1 MGKLPVEGAGRG
13 GARRVSRLGS
23 RALPTRGAALGSAA
37 TSLSASDE
45 KTRGTSKRTPPLTK
59 GSPPAA
65 VSTPGVGEGR
75 EQFHVVKSL
84 FKPYQGDLFGN
95 SGKDNTQGML
105 YLSRMDPSR
114 DPKKTRV
121 DTAEEQSRRSLAQ
134 YGAKEGEDSVA
145 EQEAHRAAGE
155 ERRRRLAISLAT
167 LSKKPEKRA
176 NVVANRGVAAL
187 AKLSR
192 SEESRT
198 RSSCAEVFNNLA
210 TERTLRQR
218 MIEEGAAPAIIAL
231 AASSHNRHLRSQC
244 VEALCK
250 LAVVPGSEAQIIA
263 EGGVSCILAVQR
275 AMPSLGR
282 LAGTVEEDE
291 SLERLLIQFVCNLSG
306 FKNNQLKL
314 VEEGAIRIIARAAE
328 RTASVDVVRLCAS
341 TLCNFAGE
349 GRARPKMSDSRT
361 AQALLNLTKH
371 EDIGIRREVA
381 HTIARLAADASCREK
396 ILQYGIIPILVTMST
411 APDLDTTTGRC
422 IALAFRVL
430 SSDRK
435 FAEIIV
441 DGGAVDALISLTR
454 STDSPCRLS
463 CAQSLCNLIRFA
475 IRLDYLIECGVVSA
489 LVRLADPGD
498 EATSECCAAALYLF
512 FCHPAVLAL
521 IDGREVIR
529 ALMDLCRVGTTS
541 VRKRCVAAIWN
552 MTNVEQVAQ
561 SGGSAAESIPMLLGL
576 LQTESDKAL
585 QADCAAALYNLARN
599 QENCQAM
606 IVSGAVPPVIVLAK
620 SGSFETKTQCMSILQ
635 RMLLGRAMPEE
646 IMTKSFVRTL
656 LDISKM
662 EHRDTQQRVVIAVYR
677 ISCCER
683 GRELLLEEG
692 APESLIRLISKPNEE
707 MRKGCANT
715 LLNLAYD
722 HGREIEITK
731 CGAVSVLLI
740 TALVA
745 SDSDETKHACTKA
758 LTNLLCEKQA
768 HRGMFKDGVVWGLAA
783 MSRSNDVTIAKL
795 CSVALCNLSCEY
807 WKEIA
812 LSNCMQA
819 VYGLARSS
827 DEAVM
832 SAGMKALHNVLLRA
846 QRLEGV
852 GHIFFGT
859 VPIARR
865 ALMHESKEIRLVGV
879 RLTNLVSTASVA
891 RQTAMLYRIVER
903 VNVGDFDSD
912 EPLSYSF
919 CCALERFALDPA
931 TRSTVLHSGCINV
944 FTALCAMS
952 GRIMS
957 RLAHFMYC
965 VSCSPELVP
974 SLVLEHDGM
983 KVIAAVLE
991 LGGQEDEGG
1000 AVEGR
1005 QGGGAGIGVGEGR
1018 EESLDGAKET
1028 CAALLFN
1035 MSTQDE
1041 VKTELVL
1048 KGGIRLAFALWEGA
1062 GLEARRSCSLVAC
1075 NLAVGKVNTAKMV
1088 RHGAGQLLVELVK
1101 NTDPLND
1108 AGVRKR
1114 ASAAFRN
1121 ILCVS
1126 GNHVQLAEEGVIPAL
1141 IDLAKTDCPVV
1152 RRNCA
1157 SAMRSMTCKAEV
1169 RQLLVA
1175 SGAIKVILDDAT
1187 NQDADESVTIDNEL
1201 LCEIEAESWVNGTR
1215 GILVESRAPVLPMLE
1230 QNCSLLP
1237 APADSRTQKAARVA
1251 AAAAIEK
1258 ESGDALYSMPW
1269 QKLQALDVDLRE
1281 PDMEVST
1288 KQDDAKRYDDP
1299 GINAALAGDTDADGP
1314 RGLPSSTSAS
1324 CGKLEPKEAS
1334 QASKTMLGHPDDTD
1348 EDDSSLRGSAGSSS
1362 SVNGTNCNNNN
1373 NRDDSSN
1380 SAFDNEEG
1388 HTNSTSHS
1396 SCGGKIDPLMSLG
1409 STPEEDEDENSS
1421 ESDSGGNDNSTAD
1434 GSGSSWTRATKSRR
1448 HRQQRGSS
1456 VSEATSASS
1465 ESDGG
1470 FSNEQ
1475 ASWRRGKRRGGVQMF
1490 GRQHQPPAG
1499 IGGMPDPS
1507 VVDWEVAVVRASAN
1521 ADEMVERYIQTR
1533 REIHPAR
1540 RGSVNISSICSPR
1553 RSSVLQPTGG
1563 GINSSVVALTA
1574 SRRSSLFPAA
1584 ASRRGSVQA
1593 AGNRRASGVL
1603 FRPQHQAT
1611 LDGTGKPVG
1620 NAAGR
1625 QGRRVSVSH
1634 PTIAAGGAG
1643 RRASRAGGSITTTNT
1658 TSTIKSVT
1666 SLASVGE
1673 GGTYSELERGILPQ
1687 CEDTT
1692 SLTMA
1697 DTTQSSGKEGM
1708 LPLRSTE
1715 DTSNG
1720 TAVDSGG
1727 MAGPLETVIVEAAR
1741 GGIRSFMP
1749 KRGGTFDA
1757 EAGRFPL

>member
-45 KTRGTSKRTPPLTK
+45 KTRRASKRTPPLTK
-59 GSPPAA
+59 GSLPAA
-65 VSTPGVGEGR
+65 VSTPGLGEGR

-121 DTAEEQSRRSLAQ
+121 DTAEEQRHRSLAQ
-134 YGAKEGEDSVA
+134 YGAKEGEDFVA

-176 NVVANRGVAAL
+176 NVVANGGVAAL

-210 TERTLRQR
+210 TERSLRQR

-275 AMPSLGR
+275 AVPSLGG

-291 SLERLLIQFVCNLSG
+291 SLERLLIQLLCNLSG

-314 VEEGAIRIIARAAE
+314 VEEGAIRIISRAAE

-552 MTNVEQVAQ
+552 MTNVEQVAH

-635 RMLLGRAMPEE
+635 RMLLGRTMPEE

-656 LDISKM
+656 LDMSKM

-745 SDSDETKHACTKA
+745 SDSDETRHACTKA

-812 LSNCMQA
+812 MSNCMQA

-846 QRLEGV
+846 QHLEGV
-852 GHIFFGT
+852 GHIFSGT

-865 ALMHESKEIRLVGV
+865 ALMHKSKEIRLVGV
-879 RLTNLVSTASVA
+879 RLTNLVSTALVA

-931 TRSTVLHSGCINV
+931 TRSSVLHSGCIDN

-957 RLAHFMYC
+957 RLAQFMYS

-991 LGGQEDEGG
+991 PVVQEEEDGS
-1000 AVEGR
+1000 VEGR
-1005 QGGGAGIGVGEGR
+1005 QGGGAGSGGGEDR
-1018 EESLDGAKET
+1018 KESLDGAKET

-1062 GLEARRSCSLVAC
+1062 SPEARRSCSLVAC

-1108 AGVRKR
+1108 AG
-1114 ASAAFRN
+1114 
-1121 ILCVS
+1121 

-1187 NQDADESVTIDNEL
+1187 NQDADESLTIDNEL

-1258 ESGDALYSMPW
+1258 EAGDALYSMPW

-1324 CGKLEPKEAS
+1324 CGKVEPKEAS
-1334 QASKTMLGHPDDTD
+1334 QASRTMLGHPDDTD
-1348 EDDSSLRGSAGSSS
+1348 EEDSSLRGSAGSSS
-1362 SVNGTNCNNNN
+1362 SINGTNCNNNNNN

-1380 SAFDNEEG
+1380 TAFDNEEG
-1388 HTNSTSHS
+1388 HTDSTSHS
-1396 SCGGKIDPLMSLG
+1396 SCGGKVNPLMSLG
-1409 STPEEDEDENSS
+1409 STPEEDEDDTS
-1421 ESDSGGNDNSTAD
+1421 SDSDGGRNDNSTAD
-1434 GSGSSWTRATKSRR
+1434 GSGSSWTTATKSRR
-1448 HRQQRGSS
+1448 HRQQRSSS
-1456 VSEATSASS
+1456 VSEATSTSS

-1470 FSNEQ
+1470 LSNEQ

-1499 IGGMPDPS
+1499 IDGMPDPS

-1533 REIHPAR
+1533 KEIHPAR
-1540 RGSVNISSICSPR
+1540 RGSVNISSIGSPR

-1563 GINSSVVALTA
+1563 GINSNAMALTA

-1611 LDGTGKPVG
+1611 QGGTGNPVG

-1625 QGRRVSVSH
+1625 QARRVSVSH

-1658 TSTIKSVT
+1658 TSTSKSVT

-1673 GGTYSELERGILPQ
+1673 GGTCSELEIGVLSHSD
-1687 CEDTT
+1687 DTT

-1708 LPLRSTE
+1708 LPLSSTE
-1715 DTSNG
+1715 HTGN
-1720 TAVDSGG
+1720 DSGG
-1727 MAGPLETVIVEAAR
+1727 AAGPLETVIVEAAR

-1749 KRGGTFDA
+1749 IRGGTFDA